1 MVQLNMLTFHWMN
14 RRNELLSPSGIK
26 RLYSQKEKFGYES
39 ILLTTKE
46 HQSDAFITCAATLD
60 PLKKIK
66 YMIAVRPYS
75 ISAQYC
81 AQMVASFNEIAPG
94 RLMLNIVS
102 GETSGEKKDPDPC
115 YEVNVDINTPQ
126 GRLDYVPIWLEKFTN
141 TYAMGKKPTIL
152 VGTKNIELLNSTK
165 QYTDISLCMMD
176 DYVRNP
182 DQYRLNYNRRM
193 VSAQVII
200 RNTDEE
206 ALEIINNTYTS
217 KPRIKDWTLWGSR
230 ETVKQKII
238 NLKDIGV
245 TDVMLNNGTDVIQQD
260 TDIIDQLVYEII
272 CEQKASLS

>member
-1 MVQLNMLTFHWMN
+1 MITFHWMN
-14 RRNELLSPSGIK
+14 RRTSSLSISGIK

-46 HQSDAFITCAATLD
+46 YQSDNFIKCAATLD
-60 PLKKIK
+60 PTKKIK

-81 AQMVASFNEIAPG
+81 AQMTAAFNEIAPG

-115 YEVNVDINTPQ
+115 YEVDTDITTHQ
-126 GRLDYVPIWLEKFTN
+126 GRLDYVPVWLEKFTN

-152 VGTKNIELLNSTK
+152 VGTKNEELLNATRK
-165 QYTDISLCMMD
+165 YTDISLCMVN
-176 DYVRNP
+176 DYISNP
-182 DQYRLNYNRRM
+182 DKYRLNYDKRM
-193 VSAQVII
+193 ISAQVVI

-206 ALEIINNTYTS
+206 ALGVLESTYTES
-217 KPRIKDWTLWGSR
+217 PGIKAWVLWGSR
-230 ETVKQKII
+230 ETVKQKI
-238 NLKDIGV
+238 LDLGAMGV
-245 TDVMLNNGTDVIQQD
+245 TDVMLNNGTDVIYQD
-260 TDIIDQLVYEII
+260 ADVIDQLVYEII

>member
-1 MVQLNMLTFHWMN
+1 MLTFHWMN
-14 RRNELLSPSGIK
+14 RRNELLSPSSIK
-26 RLYSQKEKFGYES
+26 RMYSQKEKFGYES
-39 ILLTTKE
+39 ILLTMKE
-46 HQSDAFITCAATLD
+46 SQSDTFIKCAATLD
-60 PLKKIK
+60 PMKKIK
-66 YMIAVRPYS
+66 YMLAVRPYS

-81 AQMVASFNEIAPG
+81 AQMVAAFNEIAPG

-102 GETSGEKKDPDPC
+102 GETSGEKKHPDPC
-115 YEVNVDINTPQ
+115 YEVEIDITTPQ

-152 VGTKNIELLNSTK
+152 VGTKNVDLLNATK

-176 DYVRNP
+176 DYIRDP
-182 DQYRLNYNRRM
+182 DQYKLNYNRRM

-200 RNTDEE
+200 RDTDEE
-206 ALEIINNTYTS
+206 ALRIINETYS
-217 KPRIKDWTLWGSR
+217 EKPRIKDWTLWGSR

-238 NLKDIGV
+238 DLESIGI

-272 CEQKASLS
+272 CEQKTSLS